1 MSANPSAIPELQL
14 TTEQKPE
21 ETIIRGT
28 GKINATT
35 ADLLQT
41 TVRGLIPGKKRIVLD
56 LTGVEYVDS
65 TGLGALVSIY
75 MAANRVQCVL
85 ELANPKQR
93 VRDLFKITKLSSV
106 FDGGACI
113 GDVGG
118 M

>member
-1 MSANPSAIPELQL
+1 MAANAIPTPELEL
-14 TTEQKPE
+14 TTEQKQE
-21 ETIIRGT
+21 ETIIRGA
-28 GKINATT
+28 GKINAST
-35 ADLLQT
+35 AELLQA

-75 MAANRVQCVL
+75 MAASRAQCVL

-93 VRDLFKITKLSSV
+93 IRDLFKITKLSSV